1 MKVGQA
7 TFLSDSTIHQGRV
20 DLVARSS
27 DLDQELLASLA
38 EWTPGYWEVS
48 QQRRECI
55 NFFRPCAKRLAIS
68 RSVFSRSDFGRT
80 QAVRVTTSAVVFE
93 PEHLAGFHNN
103 VVLFANAIR
112 TRGALFV
119 QQAPVNSELPILNLP
134 DRSIFKPEDYAGTIV
149 AVEPEKIV
157 RAIEIHRQV
166 AIIGVTDPMRFL
178 CALLAQLPVEQR
190 FETSFSTGLDIS
202 DRRPFNLQFFS
213 VASADLKKE
222 LVQAQVRMI
231 SLESLFATGSYR

>member
-7 TFLSDSTIHQGRV
+7 TFLSDSTINQGRV

-27 DLDQELLASLA
+27 DLDQRLVASLSN
-38 EWTPGYWEVS
+38 WIPCYWEMS
-48 QQRRECI
+48 QQNFECF
-55 NFFRPCAKRLAIS
+55 NFFRPCAKKLAVS
-68 RSVFSRSDFGRT
+68 RSVFSRSDIGRT
-80 QAVRVTTSAVVFE
+80 EAIRLTTSTVVFE
-93 PEHLAGFHNN
+93 PGHLAGFHDN

-119 QQAPVNSELPILNLP
+119 QQTAVNTELPILNLP
-134 DRSIFKPEDYAGTIV
+134 DRSIFKPADYAGNIMD
-149 AVEPEKIV
+149 VEPEKIV
-157 RAIEIHRQV
+157 RAIEIHQRV
-166 AIIGVTDPMRFL
+166 AIIGVADPMRFL
-178 CALLAQLPVEQR
+178 CALIAQLPVERR

-231 SLESLFATGSYR
+231 SLESLVATGSRS